1 MQETNRRDRIRMRE
15 LIVFIRSRQPV
26 NLLMVVSNL
35 VVFAVL
41 SLLGDTEDAMF
52 MAAHGAAVTPLIT
65 EGGEYY
71 RLFTSMFLH
80 FGAEHL
86 LYNMLMLIFLGDT
99 LEKMAGKLGYLLI
112 YLLGGLA
119 GNLLSVAT
127 ERKAMT
133 FAVSAGASGAIFAV
147 LGALCFAVILNKGK
161 LQDYSGRRLLL
172 MAVLSVVQGMT
183 AEGINNWAH
192 IGGLAAGFIL
202 AIPFIRRLRMRELPE

>member
-1 MQETNRRDRIRMRE
+1 MRE
-15 LIVFIRSRQPV
+15 LIAFIRTRQPV
-26 NLLMVVSNL
+26 NLLLVVSNF
-35 VVFAVL
+35 VIFAVMGI
-41 SLLGDTEDAMF
+41 LGDTEDAMF
-52 MAAHGAAVTPLIT
+52 MAAHGAAVTPLIV

-86 LYNMLMLIFLGDT
+86 IYNMLMLIFLGDT
-99 LEKMAGKLGYLLI
+99 LEKMAGKIPYLLI
-112 YLLGGLA
+112 YLLGGIA
-119 GNLLSVAT
+119 GNLLSVAI
-127 ERKAMT
+127 ELRDMT

-172 MAVLSVVQGMT
+172 MAVLSVIQGMT
-183 AEGINNWAH
+183 ATDINNWAH

-202 AIPFIRRLRMRELPE
+202 AIPFMRRLRMKE